1 MSMHRLM
8 AKAAGGLVL
17 TLGAGQMTTLQAQGE
32 GTDQQFVS
40 QVGAANLL
48 EVRLSQAAQQ
58 KGGNTSVKQFAQ
70 KMIVDHTDMQKQWI
84 AVAKKDNIKFT
95 TELNP
100 QQLQQLQQL
109 TRMSGAD
116 LDRAYMSMMVQN
128 HRDNVDAFTR
138 ERNATHS
145 PDVRQLIESSLPGL
159 QQHLSQAQQISSQVG
174 ADVAVTGSAPTT
186 TGGTTTPPTTSSTT
200 TTPTPTT
207 SPAQPASTQPGA
219 TGPVAVKGDSSL
231 IVAVDGSNSAEL
243 SLGRLAQQKAMNSQV
258 KQFAQRM
265 VNDHQSMQ
273 NEWRAVASQ
282 GGVTI
287 SGTVNPTYQQQVTRL
302 NQLTGA
308 EFDRAFMS
316 AMVQN
321 HQSAVNAFQSRGL
334 NSRSME
340 VRNLV
345 NKGLP
350 IIQEHL
356 RVARQLSAQVG
367 EDSIATIA
375 GQQGQGKGKGKGNK
389 GQTEAERKFI
399 GENNAEDFLMIQ
411 LGQLAARKAT
421 DNSVKEFGRRMASE
435 YTDMDKQWVA
445 METKNNL
452 EVQHGMGP
460 NHKAKLTKLEK
471 LSGREFDRQY
481 ITVVIKDLS
490 GHLSYHKKEGRAQKL
505 APVRQLVEKRIPVM
519 EKQLD
524 QAKAIG
530 SRIGADTTP
539 SREDGEISVKEDK

>member
-17 TLGAGQMTTLQAQGE
+17 TLGAGQMTTLHAQGE

-70 KMIVDHTDMQKQWI
+70 SMIVDHTDMQKQWI

-95 TELNP
+95 TDLNP

-109 TRMSGAD
+109 TKMSGAD
-116 LDRAYMSMMVQN
+116 LDRAYMSMMVQS
-128 HRDNVDAFTR
+128 HRDNVDTFTR
-138 ERNATHS
+138 ERSAPHS

-159 QQHLSQAQQISSQVG
+159 QQHLTQAQQISSQVG
-174 ADVAVTGSAPTT
+174 VDVAVTGAPTT
-186 TGGTTTPPTTSSTT
+186 TGGTTTPPTTTPPTT
-200 TTPTPTT
+200 TSGTSA
-207 SPAQPASTQPGA
+207 SPAAAPVQSSA
-219 TGPVAVKGDSSL
+219 TGPAAVKRDSAL
-231 IVAVDGSNSAEL
+231 IVDVDGSNSAEL
-243 SLGRLAQQKAMNSQV
+243 SLGRMAQQKATNAQV

-265 VNDHQSMQ
+265 VTDHQSMQ

-302 NQLTGA
+302 NQLSGA
-308 EFDRAFMS
+308 EFDRGFMS

-321 HQSAVNAFQSRGL
+321 HQSAVNAFQSRGQ
-334 NSRSME
+334 NSSSTE
-340 VRNLV
+340 VRTLV

-350 IIQEHL
+350 SIQEHL

-367 EDSIATIA
+367 GDSIATIA
-375 GQQGQGKGKGKGNK
+375 GQPGKGKGKGHK

-411 LGQLAARKAT
+411 LGELAARKAN

-471 LSGREFDRQY
+471 LSGREFDREY
-481 ITVVIKDLS
+481 IEVVIKDLS

-519 EKQLD
+519 QKQLD
-524 QAKAIG
+524 QAMAIG
-530 SRIGADTTP
+530 HRIGADTTP
-539 SREDGEISVKEDK
+539 SREDGEISVKQDK

>member
-1 MSMHRLM
+1 M

-17 TLGAGQMTTLQAQGE
+17 TLGAGQMTTLHAQGE

-84 AVAKKDNIKFT
+84 AVAKKGNIKFT

-100 QQLQQLQQL
+100 QQLQQVQQL
-109 TRMSGAD
+109 TKMSGAD

-128 HRDNVDAFTR
+128 HRENVDAFTR
-138 ERNATHS
+138 ERSAPHS

-159 QQHLSQAQQISSQVG
+159 QQHLTQAQQISSQVG
-174 ADVAVTGSAPTT
+174 VDVAVTGAPTT
-186 TGGTTTPPTTSSTT
+186 TGGTTTPPTTTPPTT
-200 TTPTPTT
+200 TSGTSA
-207 SPAQPASTQPGA
+207 SPAAAPVQSSA
-219 TGPVAVKGDSSL
+219 TGPAAVKRDSAL
-231 IVAVDGSNSAEL
+231 IVDVDGSNSAEL
-243 SLGRLAQQKAMNSQV
+243 SLGRMAQQKATNAQV

-265 VNDHQSMQ
+265 VTDHQSMQ

-302 NQLTGA
+302 NQLSGA
-308 EFDRAFMS
+308 EFDRAFMN

-321 HQSAVNAFQSRGL
+321 HQSAVNAFQSRGQ
-334 NSRSME
+334 NSSSTE
-340 VRNLV
+340 VRTLV

-350 IIQEHL
+350 TIQEHL

-367 EDSIATIA
+367 GDSIATIA
-375 GQQGQGKGKGKGNK
+375 GQPGKGKGKGHK

-411 LGQLAARKAT
+411 LGELAARKAQ

-471 LSGREFDRQY
+471 LSGREFDREY
-481 ITVVIKDLS
+481 ISVVIKDLS

-524 QAKAIG
+524 QAMAIG
-530 SRIGADTTP
+530 HRIGADTTP
-539 SREDGEISVKEDK
+539 SRDDGEISVKQDK

>member
-1 MSMHRLM
+1 
-8 AKAAGGLVL
+8 
-17 TLGAGQMTTLQAQGE
+17 
-32 GTDQQFVS
+32 
-40 QVGAANLL
+40 
-48 EVRLSQAAQQ
+48 
-58 KGGNTSVKQFAQ
+58 VKQFAQ
-70 KMIVDHTDMQKQWI
+70 SMIVDHTDMQKQWI

-100 QQLQQLQQL
+100 QQLQQVQQL
-109 TRMSGAD
+109 TKMSGAD
-116 LDRAYMSMMVQN
+116 LDRAYMSMMVQS

-138 ERNATHS
+138 ERSAPHS
-145 PDVRQLIESSLPGL
+145 PDVRQLIESSLPRL

-174 ADVAVTGSAPTT
+174 VDVAVAGSAPTT
-186 TGGTTTPPTTSSTT
+186 TGGAATPNTTSGA
-200 TTPTPTT
+200 TPTPSTA
-207 SPAQPASTQPGA
+207 PAQPGSTQPAA
-219 TGPVAVKGDSSL
+219 TGPAHVKADSAL
-231 IVAVDGSNSAEL
+231 IVDVDGSNSAEL
-243 SLGRLAQQKAMNSQV
+243 SLGRLAQQKAKDSQV

-265 VNDHQSMQ
+265 VSDHQAMQ

-287 SGTVNPTYQQQVTRL
+287 SGTVNPTFQQQVARL
-302 NQLTGA
+302 NQLSGA

-316 AMVQN
+316 TMVQN
-321 HQSAVNAFQSRGL
+321 HETAVNAFKSRGMRS
-334 NSRSME
+334 NSTE
-340 VRNLV
+340 VRTLV
-345 NKGLP
+345 TKGLP
-350 IIQEHL
+350 TIQEHL
-356 RVARQLSAQVG
+356 RMARQLSEQVG

-375 GQQGQGKGKGKGNK
+375 GQTGKNGKGHK

-471 LSGREFDRQY
+471 LSGREFDREY
-481 ITVVIKDLS
+481 ISVVIKDLA

-530 SRIGADTTP
+530 NRIGADTTP
-539 SREDGEISVKEDK
+539 TREDGEISVKQDK

>member
-17 TLGAGQMTTLQAQGE
+17 TLGAGQMTTLHAQGQ
-32 GTDQQFVS
+32 GTDQQFVG

-48 EVRLSQAAQQ
+48 EVRLSQAAEQ

-70 KMIVDHTDMQKQWI
+70 SMIVDHTDMQKQWI
-84 AVAKKDNIKFT
+84 AVAKKDNIKFS

-100 QQLQQLQQL
+100 QQLQQVQQL
-109 TRMSGAD
+109 TKMSGAD
-116 LDRAYMSMMVQN
+116 LDRAYMSMMVQS

-138 ERNATHS
+138 ERSASHS
-145 PDVRQLIESSLPGL
+145 PDVRQLIESSLPRL

-174 ADVAVTGSAPTT
+174 VDVAVTGSAPTT
-186 TGGTTTPPTTSSTT
+186 TGGATTPT
-200 TTPTPTT
+200 TTPTTT
-207 SPAQPASTQPGA
+207 SGSSANPAAAPQQSSA
-219 TGPVAVKGDSSL
+219 TGPAAVKRDSAL
-231 IVAVDGSNSAEL
+231 IVDVDGSNSAEL
-243 SLGRLAQQKAMNSQV
+243 SLGRMAQQKAKNSQV

-265 VNDHQSMQ
+265 VSDHQSMQ

-287 SGTVNPTYQQQVTRL
+287 SGTVNPTFQQQVARL
-302 NQLTGA
+302 NQLSGA

-316 AMVQN
+316 TMVQN
-321 HQSAVNAFQSRGL
+321 HETAVNAFKSRGQ
-334 NSRSME
+334 NSSSTE
-340 VRNLV
+340 VRTLV

-350 IIQEHL
+350 TIQEHL
-356 RVARQLSAQVG
+356 RMARQLSEQVG
-367 EDSIATIA
+367 DDSIATIA
-375 GQQGQGKGKGKGNK
+375 GQTGKNGKGHK

-452 EVQHGMGP
+452 PVQHGMGA

-471 LSGREFDRQY
+471 LSGREFDREY
-481 ITVVIKDLS
+481 ISVVIKDLA

-524 QAKAIG
+524 QAMAIG
-530 SRIGADTTP
+530 HRIGADTTP
-539 SREDGEISVKEDK
+539 TREDGEISAKQDK

>member
-17 TLGAGQMTTLQAQGE
+17 TLGAGQMATLHAQGQ

-70 KMIVDHTDMQKQWI
+70 SMIVDHTDMQKQWI

-100 QQLQQLQQL
+100 QQLQQVQQL
-109 TRMSGAD
+109 TKMSGAD
-116 LDRAYMSMMVQN
+116 LDRAYMSMMVQS

-138 ERNATHS
+138 ERSAPHS
-145 PDVRQLIESSLPGL
+145 PDVRQLIESSLPRL

-174 ADVAVTGSAPTT
+174 VDVAVAGSAPTT
-186 TGGTTTPPTTSSTT
+186 TGGAATPNTTSGA
-200 TTPTPTT
+200 TPTPSTA
-207 SPAQPASTQPGA
+207 PAQPGSTQPAA
-219 TGPVAVKGDSSL
+219 TGPAHVKADSAL
-231 IVAVDGSNSAEL
+231 IVDVDGSNSAEL
-243 SLGRLAQQKAMNSQV
+243 SLGRLAQQKAKDSQV

-265 VNDHQSMQ
+265 VSDHQAMQ

-287 SGTVNPTYQQQVTRL
+287 SGTVNPTFQQQVARL
-302 NQLTGA
+302 NQLSGA

-316 AMVQN
+316 TMVQN
-321 HQSAVNAFQSRGL
+321 HETAVNAFKSRGMRS
-334 NSRSME
+334 NSTE
-340 VRNLV
+340 VRTLV
-345 NKGLP
+345 TKGLP
-350 IIQEHL
+350 TIQEHL
-356 RVARQLSAQVG
+356 RMARQLSEQVG

-375 GQQGQGKGKGKGNK
+375 GQTGKNGKGHK

-471 LSGREFDRQY
+471 LSGREFDREY
-481 ITVVIKDLS
+481 ISVVIKDLA
-490 GHLSYHKKEGRAQKL
+490 GHLRYHKKEGRAQKL

-530 SRIGADTTP
+530 NRIGADTTP
-539 SREDGEISVKEDK
+539 TREDGEISVKQDK

>member
-17 TLGAGQMTTLQAQGE
+17 TLGAGQMATLHAQGQ

-70 KMIVDHTDMQKQWI
+70 SMIVDHTDMQKQWI

-100 QQLQQLQQL
+100 QQLQQVQQL
-109 TRMSGAD
+109 TKMSGAD
-116 LDRAYMSMMVQN
+116 LDRAYMSMMVQS

-138 ERNATHS
+138 ERSAPHS
-145 PDVRQLIESSLPGL
+145 PDVRQLIESSLPRL

-174 ADVAVTGSAPTT
+174 VDVAVAGSAPTT
-186 TGGTTTPPTTSSTT
+186 TGGAATPNTTSGA
-200 TTPTPTT
+200 TPTPSTA
-207 SPAQPASTQPGA
+207 PAQPGSTQPAA
-219 TGPVAVKGDSSL
+219 TGPAHVKADSAL
-231 IVAVDGSNSAEL
+231 IVDVDGSNSAEL
-243 SLGRLAQQKAMNSQV
+243 SLGRLAQQKAKDSQV

-265 VNDHQSMQ
+265 VSDHQAMQ

-287 SGTVNPTYQQQVTRL
+287 SGTVNPTFQQQVARL
-302 NQLTGA
+302 NQLSGA

-316 AMVQN
+316 TMVQN
-321 HQSAVNAFQSRGL
+321 HETAVNAFKSRGMRS
-334 NSRSME
+334 NSTE
-340 VRNLV
+340 VRTLV
-345 NKGLP
+345 TKGLP
-350 IIQEHL
+350 TIQEHL
-356 RVARQLSAQVG
+356 RMARQLSEQVG

-375 GQQGQGKGKGKGNK
+375 GQTGKNGKGHK

-471 LSGREFDRQY
+471 LSGREFDREY
-481 ITVVIKDLS
+481 ISVVIKDLA

-530 SRIGADTTP
+530 NRIGADTTP
-539 SREDGEISVKEDK
+539 TREDGEISVKQDK

>member
-17 TLGAGQMTTLQAQGE
+17 TLGAGQMTTLHAQGQ

-70 KMIVDHTDMQKQWI
+70 SMIVDHTDMQKQWI

-100 QQLQQLQQL
+100 QQLQQVQQL
-109 TRMSGAD
+109 TKMSGAD
-116 LDRAYMSMMVQN
+116 LDRAYMSMMVQS

-138 ERNATHS
+138 ERSAPHS
-145 PDVRQLIESSLPGL
+145 PDVRQLIESSLPRL

-174 ADVAVTGSAPTT
+174 VDVAVAGSAPTT
-186 TGGTTTPPTTSSTT
+186 TGGAATPNTTSGA
-200 TTPTPTT
+200 TPTPSTA
-207 SPAQPASTQPGA
+207 PAQPGSTQPAA
-219 TGPVAVKGDSSL
+219 TGPAHVKADSAL
-231 IVAVDGSNSAEL
+231 IVDVDGSNSAEL
-243 SLGRLAQQKAMNSQV
+243 SLGRLAQQKAKDSQV

-265 VNDHQSMQ
+265 VSDHQAMQ

-287 SGTVNPTYQQQVTRL
+287 SGTVNPTFQQQVARL
-302 NQLTGA
+302 NQLSGA

-316 AMVQN
+316 TMVQN
-321 HQSAVNAFQSRGL
+321 HETAVNAFKSRGMRS
-334 NSRSME
+334 NSTE
-340 VRNLV
+340 VRTLV
-345 NKGLP
+345 TKGLP
-350 IIQEHL
+350 TIQEHL
-356 RVARQLSAQVG
+356 RMARQLSEQVG

-375 GQQGQGKGKGKGNK
+375 GQTGKNGKGHK

-471 LSGREFDRQY
+471 LSGREFDREY
-481 ITVVIKDLS
+481 ISVVIKDLA

-530 SRIGADTTP
+530 NRIGADTTP
-539 SREDGEISVKEDK
+539 TREDGEISVKQDK

>member
-17 TLGAGQMTTLQAQGE
+17 TLGAGQMATLHAQGQ

-70 KMIVDHTDMQKQWI
+70 SMIVDHTDMQKQWI

-100 QQLQQLQQL
+100 QQLQQVQQL
-109 TRMSGAD
+109 TKMSGAD
-116 LDRAYMSMMVQN
+116 LDRAYMSMMVQS

-138 ERNATHS
+138 ERSAPHS
-145 PDVRQLIESSLPGL
+145 PDVRQLIESSLPRL

-174 ADVAVTGSAPTT
+174 VDVAVAGSAPTT
-186 TGGTTTPPTTSSTT
+186 TGGAATPNTPSGA
-200 TTPTPTT
+200 TPTPSTA
-207 SPAQPASTQPGA
+207 PAQPGSTQPAA
-219 TGPVAVKGDSSL
+219 TGPAHVKADSAL
-231 IVAVDGSNSAEL
+231 IVDVDGSNSAEL
-243 SLGRLAQQKAMNSQV
+243 SLGRLAQQKAKDSQV

-265 VNDHQSMQ
+265 VSDHQAMQ

-287 SGTVNPTYQQQVTRL
+287 SGTVNPTFQQQVARL
-302 NQLTGA
+302 NQLSGA

-316 AMVQN
+316 TMVQN
-321 HQSAVNAFQSRGL
+321 HETAVNAFKSRGMRS
-334 NSRSME
+334 NSTE
-340 VRNLV
+340 VRTLV
-345 NKGLP
+345 TKGLP
-350 IIQEHL
+350 TIQEHL
-356 RVARQLSAQVG
+356 RMARQLSEQVG

-375 GQQGQGKGKGKGNK
+375 GQTGKNGKGHK

-471 LSGREFDRQY
+471 LSGREFDREY
-481 ITVVIKDLS
+481 ISVVIKDLA

-530 SRIGADTTP
+530 NRIGADTTP
-539 SREDGEISVKEDK
+539 TREDGEISVKQDK

>member
-17 TLGAGQMTTLQAQGE
+17 TLGAGQMTTLHAQGE

-70 KMIVDHTDMQKQWI
+70 SMIVDHTDMQKQWI

-95 TELNP
+95 TDLNP

-109 TRMSGAD
+109 TKMSGAG
-116 LDRAYMSMMVQN
+116 LDRAYMSMMVQS

-138 ERNATHS
+138 ERSAPHS
-145 PDVRQLIESSLPGL
+145 PDVRQLIESSLPRL

-174 ADVAVTGSAPTT
+174 VDVAVTGSAPTT
-186 TGGTTTPPTTSSTT
+186 TGGAA
-200 TTPTPTT
+200 TPTT
-207 SPAQPASTQPGA
+207 TSGTSANPAAAPPQSSA
-219 TGPVAVKGDSSL
+219 TGPAAVKLDSAL
-231 IVAVDGSNSAEL
+231 IVDVDGSNSAEL
-243 SLGRLAQQKAMNSQV
+243 SLGRMAQQKAMNTQV

-265 VNDHQSMQ
+265 VTDHQSMQ

-287 SGTVNPTYQQQVTRL
+287 AGTVNPTYQQQVTRL

-308 EFDRAFMS
+308 EFDRVFMS

-321 HQSAVNAFQSRGL
+321 HQAAVNACQARGM
-334 NSRSME
+334 NSRSTE
-340 VRNLV
+340 VRALV
-345 NKGLP
+345 TKGLP
-350 IIQEHL
+350 RIQEHL
-356 RVARQLSAQVG
+356 RVARQVSAKVSG
-367 EDSIATIA
+367 DSIATIA
-375 GQQGQGKGKGKGNK
+375 GETGKGNNGKGNK

-471 LSGREFDRQY
+471 LSGREFDREY
-481 ITVVIKDLS
+481 IEVVIKDLS

-505 APVRQLVEKRIPVM
+505 APVRQLVEKRIPIM
-519 EKQLD
+519 QKQLD

-530 SRIGADTTP
+530 NRIGADTTP

>member
-17 TLGAGQMTTLQAQGE
+17 TLGAGQMTTLHAQGE

-84 AVAKKDNIKFT
+84 AVAKKGNIKFT

-100 QQLQQLQQL
+100 QQLQQVQQL
-109 TRMSGAD
+109 TKMSGAD

-128 HRDNVDAFTR
+128 HRENVDAFTR
-138 ERNATHS
+138 ERSAPHS

-159 QQHLSQAQQISSQVG
+159 QQHLTQAQQISSQVG
-174 ADVAVTGSAPTT
+174 VDVAVTGAPTT
-186 TGGTTTPPTTSSTT
+186 TGGTTTPPTTTPPTT
-200 TTPTPTT
+200 TSGTSA
-207 SPAQPASTQPGA
+207 SPAAAPVQSSA
-219 TGPVAVKGDSSL
+219 TGPAAVKRDSAL
-231 IVAVDGSNSAEL
+231 IVDVDGSNSAEL
-243 SLGRLAQQKAMNSQV
+243 SLGRMAQQKATNAQV

-265 VNDHQSMQ
+265 VTDHQSMQ

-302 NQLTGA
+302 NQLSGA
-308 EFDRAFMS
+308 EFDRAFMN

-321 HQSAVNAFQSRGL
+321 HQSAVNAFQSRGQ
-334 NSRSME
+334 NSSSTE
-340 VRNLV
+340 VRTLV

-350 IIQEHL
+350 TIQEHL

-367 EDSIATIA
+367 GDSIATIA
-375 GQQGQGKGKGKGNK
+375 GQPGKGKGKGHK

-411 LGQLAARKAT
+411 LGELAARKAQ

-471 LSGREFDRQY
+471 LSGREFDREY
-481 ITVVIKDLS
+481 ISVVIKDLS

-524 QAKAIG
+524 QAMAIG
-530 SRIGADTTP
+530 HRIGADTTP
-539 SREDGEISVKEDK
+539 SRDDGEISVKQDK

>member
-17 TLGAGQMTTLQAQGE
+17 TLGAGQMTTLHAQGQ
-32 GTDQQFVS
+32 GTDQQFVG

-48 EVRLSQAAQQ
+48 EVRLSQAAEQ

-70 KMIVDHTDMQKQWI
+70 SMIVDHTDMQKQWI
-84 AVAKKDNIKFT
+84 AVAKKDNIKFS

-100 QQLQQLQQL
+100 QQLQRVQQL
-109 TRMSGAD
+109 TKMSGAD
-116 LDRAYMSMMVQN
+116 LDRAYMSMMVQS

-138 ERNATHS
+138 ERSASHS
-145 PDVRQLIESSLPGL
+145 PDVRQLIESSLPRL

-174 ADVAVTGSAPTT
+174 VDVAVTGSAPTT
-186 TGGTTTPPTTSSTT
+186 TGGATTPT
-200 TTPTPTT
+200 TTPTTT
-207 SPAQPASTQPGA
+207 SGSSANPAAAPQQSSA
-219 TGPVAVKGDSSL
+219 TGPAAVKRDSAL
-231 IVAVDGSNSAEL
+231 IVDVDGSNSAEL
-243 SLGRLAQQKAMNSQV
+243 SLGRMAQQKAKNSQV

-265 VNDHQSMQ
+265 VSDHQSMQ

-287 SGTVNPTYQQQVTRL
+287 SGTVNPTFQQQVARL
-302 NQLTGA
+302 NQLSGA

-316 AMVQN
+316 TMVQN
-321 HQSAVNAFQSRGL
+321 HETAVNAFKSRGQ
-334 NSRSME
+334 NSSSTE
-340 VRNLV
+340 VRTLV

-350 IIQEHL
+350 TIQEHL
-356 RVARQLSAQVG
+356 RMARQLSEQVG
-367 EDSIATIA
+367 DDSIATIA
-375 GQQGQGKGKGKGNK
+375 GQTGKNGKGHK

-452 EVQHGMGP
+452 PVQHGMGA

-471 LSGREFDRQY
+471 LSGREFDREY
-481 ITVVIKDLS
+481 ISVVIKDLA

-530 SRIGADTTP
+530 NRIGADTTP
-539 SREDGEISVKEDK
+539 TREDGEISVKQDK

>member
-17 TLGAGQMTTLQAQGE
+17 TLGAGQMATLHAQGQ

-58 KGGNTSVKQFAQ
+58 KGGNTAVKQFAQ
-70 KMIVDHTDMQKQWI
+70 SMIVDHTDMQKQWI

-100 QQLQQLQQL
+100 QQLQQVQQL
-109 TRMSGAD
+109 TKMSGAD
-116 LDRAYMSMMVQN
+116 LDRAYMSMMVQS

-138 ERNATHS
+138 ERSAPHS
-145 PDVRQLIESSLPGL
+145 PDVRQLIESSLPRL

-174 ADVAVTGSAPTT
+174 VDVAVAGSAPTT
-186 TGGTTTPPTTSSTT
+186 TGGAATPNTTSGA
-200 TTPTPTT
+200 TPTPSTA
-207 SPAQPASTQPGA
+207 PAQPGSTQPAA
-219 TGPVAVKGDSSL
+219 TGPAHVKADSAL
-231 IVAVDGSNSAEL
+231 IVDVDGSNSAEL
-243 SLGRLAQQKAMNSQV
+243 SLGRLAQQKAKDSQV

-265 VNDHQSMQ
+265 VSDHQAMQ

-287 SGTVNPTYQQQVTRL
+287 SGTVNPTFQQQVARL
-302 NQLTGA
+302 NQLSGA

-316 AMVQN
+316 TMVQN
-321 HQSAVNAFQSRGL
+321 HETAVNAFKSRGMRS
-334 NSRSME
+334 NSTE
-340 VRNLV
+340 VRTLV
-345 NKGLP
+345 TKGLP
-350 IIQEHL
+350 TIQEHL
-356 RVARQLSAQVG
+356 RMARQLSEQVG

-375 GQQGQGKGKGKGNK
+375 GQTGKNGKGHK

-471 LSGREFDRQY
+471 LSGREFDREY
-481 ITVVIKDLS
+481 ISVVIKDLA

-530 SRIGADTTP
+530 NRIGADTTP
-539 SREDGEISVKEDK
+539 TREDGEISVKQDK

>member
-17 TLGAGQMTTLQAQGE
+17 TLGAGQMATLHAQGQ

-70 KMIVDHTDMQKQWI
+70 SMIVDHTDMQKQWI

-100 QQLQQLQQL
+100 QQLQQVQQL
-109 TRMSGAD
+109 TKMSGAD
-116 LDRAYMSMMVQN
+116 LDRAYMSMMVQS

-138 ERNATHS
+138 ERSASHS
-145 PDVRQLIESSLPGL
+145 PDVRQLIESSLPRL

-174 ADVAVTGSAPTT
+174 VDVAVAGSAPTT
-186 TGGTTTPPTTSSTT
+186 TGGAATPNTTSGA
-200 TTPTPTT
+200 TPTPSTA
-207 SPAQPASTQPGA
+207 PAQPGSTQPAA
-219 TGPVAVKGDSSL
+219 TGPAHVKADSAL
-231 IVAVDGSNSAEL
+231 IVDVDGSNSAEL
-243 SLGRLAQQKAMNSQV
+243 SLGRLAQQKAKDSQV

-265 VNDHQSMQ
+265 VSDHQAMQ

-287 SGTVNPTYQQQVTRL
+287 SGTVNPTFQQQVARL
-302 NQLTGA
+302 NQLSGA

-316 AMVQN
+316 TMVQN
-321 HQSAVNAFQSRGL
+321 HETAVNAFKSRGMRS
-334 NSRSME
+334 NSTE
-340 VRNLV
+340 VRTLV
-345 NKGLP
+345 TKGLP
-350 IIQEHL
+350 TIQEHL
-356 RVARQLSAQVG
+356 RMARQLSEQVG

-375 GQQGQGKGKGKGNK
+375 GQTGKNGKGHK

-471 LSGREFDRQY
+471 LSGREFDREY
-481 ITVVIKDLS
+481 ISVVIKDLA

-524 QAKAIG
+524 QAMAIG
-530 SRIGADTTP
+530 HRIGADTTP
-539 SREDGEISVKEDK
+539 TREDGEISVKQDK

>member
-17 TLGAGQMTTLQAQGE
+17 TLGAGQMTTLHAQGQ
-32 GTDQQFVS
+32 GTDQQFVG

-48 EVRLSQAAQQ
+48 EVRLSQAAEQ

-70 KMIVDHTDMQKQWI
+70 SMIVDHTDMQKQWI
-84 AVAKKDNIKFT
+84 AVAKKDNIKFS

-100 QQLQQLQQL
+100 QQLQQVQQL
-109 TRMSGAD
+109 TKMSGAD
-116 LDRAYMSMMVQN
+116 LDRAYMSMMVQS

-138 ERNATHS
+138 ERSASHS
-145 PDVRQLIESSLPGL
+145 PDVRQLIESSLPRL

-174 ADVAVTGSAPTT
+174 VDVAVTGSAPTT
-186 TGGTTTPPTTSSTT
+186 TGGATTPT
-200 TTPTPTT
+200 TTPTTT
-207 SPAQPASTQPGA
+207 SGSSANPAAAPQQSSA
-219 TGPVAVKGDSSL
+219 TGPAAVKRDSAL
-231 IVAVDGSNSAEL
+231 IVDVDGSNSAEL
-243 SLGRLAQQKAMNSQV
+243 SLGRMAQQKAKNSQV

-265 VNDHQSMQ
+265 VSDHQSMQ

-287 SGTVNPTYQQQVTRL
+287 SGTVNPTFQQQVARL
-302 NQLTGA
+302 NQLSGA

-316 AMVQN
+316 TMVQN
-321 HQSAVNAFQSRGL
+321 HETAVNAFKSRGQ
-334 NSRSME
+334 NSSSTE
-340 VRNLV
+340 VRTLV

-350 IIQEHL
+350 TIQEHL
-356 RVARQLSAQVG
+356 RMARQLSEQVG
-367 EDSIATIA
+367 DDSIATIA
-375 GQQGQGKGKGKGNK
+375 GQTGKNGKGHK

-421 DNSVKEFGRRMASE
+421 DNSVKEFGRRMTSE
-435 YTDMDKQWVA
+435 YTDMDKQWVE

-452 EVQHGMGP
+452 PVQHGMGP

-471 LSGREFDRQY
+471 LSGREFDREY
-481 ITVVIKDLS
+481 ISVVIKDLA

-530 SRIGADTTP
+530 NRIGADTTP
-539 SREDGEISVKEDK
+539 TREDGEISVKQDK